1 MSGKTCQA
9 PRTVLLSSLL
19 FLEVSF
25 GDAFT
30 HGHDSDHSPSL
41 VAALLLALT
50 LCLLLSRLSPSRDQ
64 LTLSSQMF
72 LMTSPILAFIPDH
85 EQHLEQLTPCATN
98 ILWFTKQLVTRATT
112 ALFSCSVLT
121 ENQHFILKEK
131 KNNILSSHSELQHHL
146 SCNQDIAE
154 LWCYKQTL
162 VI

>member
-1 MSGKTCQA
+1 MPGKNLSGSQQCL
-9 PRTVLLSSLL
+9 VLSEALL
-19 FLEVSF
+19 
-25 GDAFT
+25 GDAVT
-30 HGHDSDHSPSL
+30 HGHNSVHSAPL
-41 VAALLLALT
+41 VAALLLLALS

-72 LMTSPILAFIPDH
+72 LMISPILAFIPDH
-85 EQHLEQLTPCATN
+85 KHHLEQLTPCAPN
-98 ILWFTKQLVTRATT
+98 ILWFTRQLVTRATT
-112 ALFSCSVLT
+112 ALFSFSVLT

-162 VI
+162 LI